1 MCCCAHLDPI
11 DRPFFHRLPMT
22 TPPPSTDGSDQGTP
36 TSRRGR
42 AIVLWS
48 IFVLLLAAGVVFAF
62 RFGASV
68 PVLLDSVN

>member
-1 MCCCAHLDPI
+1 
-11 DRPFFHRLPMT
+11 MT
-22 TPPPSTDGSDQGTP
+22 TPPPSTDGSDQSSP
-36 TSRRGR
+36 TSHRGR

-62 RFGASV
+62 RFGGSV

>member
-1 MCCCAHLDPI
+1 
-11 DRPFFHRLPMT
+11 MT
-22 TPPPSTDGSDQGTP
+22 TPPPSTGSDQGTP
-36 TSRRGR
+36 TSHRGR
-42 AIVLWS
+42 ATVLWS

>member
-1 MCCCAHLDPI
+1 
-11 DRPFFHRLPMT
+11 MT
-22 TPPPSTDGSDQGTP
+22 TPPSSTDGSDQNAP
-36 TSRRGR
+36 TSHRGR

-48 IFVLLLAAGVVFAF
+48 IFALLLVAGVVFAF